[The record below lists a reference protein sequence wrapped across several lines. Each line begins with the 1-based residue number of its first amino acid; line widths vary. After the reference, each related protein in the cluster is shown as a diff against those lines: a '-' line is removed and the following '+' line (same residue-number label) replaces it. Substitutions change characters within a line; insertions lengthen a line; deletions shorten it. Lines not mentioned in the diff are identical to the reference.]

1 MTEQTDSLNLEHLR
15 ALRSTLTDHGERRAR
30 IELRLSAIEQTLGS
44 LYALSGSDRGRLDA
58 LARRIERIER
68 RLELTDT
75 E

>member
-1 MTEQTDSLNLEHLR
+1 MTEQTDSLVLEHLR
-15 ALRSTLTDHGERRAR
+15 ALGSAMTDHGERLAR

-44 LYALSGSDRGRLDA
+44 LYTLSGSDRDRLDA

>member
-1 MTEQTDSLNLEHLR
+1 MTEQTDSLILEHLR
-15 ALRSTLTDHGERRAR
+15 ALRSTLTDHGERLAR

-44 LYALSGSDRGRLDA
+44 LYALSGSDRDRLDA